1 MCSVRKTYALS
12 VTKTWS
18 NCRRKLDVPVSSNF
32 GSHRNPKIVV
42 EQYPLVIKHSN
53 GTSKN
58 WWLFSCPSMVDVLY
72 DWIPEGKSHEIPI
85 KSLLNL
91 MQSLFFRWCFW
102 TPWTDLSRVAKA
114 CNMALILTTFPLS
127 EAERGRCCKKDS
139 ALTNKIGRIVKN
151 RIYLHHSSPKCPNIS
166 IYAIIGYYW
175 LVASKVSCP
184 KKMGRWWRLT
194 RLLAGWR
201 RRKRPPKES
210 QRQGIGPPRFQ
221 PIVIYFRK
229 PNRLYV
235 CGALQEDGTWW
246 NKQNEVLENVIG
258 LKIRSVHYFPTGPL
272 VYLVAMPSTH
282 PNSMLPPDLYLPK
295 AGPCRNPGLRITP
308 LTLMLVR

>member
-1 MCSVRKTYALS
+1 MQIAIWRHLFLS
-12 VTKTWS
+12 INK
-18 NCRRKLDVPVSSNF
+18 SSN
-32 GSHRNPKIVV
+32 
-42 EQYPLVIKHSN
+42 
-53 GTSKN
+53 
-58 WWLFSCPSMVDVLY
+58 D
-72 DWIPEGKSHEIPI
+72 
-85 KSLLNL
+85 
-91 MQSLFFRWCFW
+91 
-102 TPWTDLSRVAKA
+102 
-114 CNMALILTTFPLS
+114 
-127 EAERGRCCKKDS
+127 
-139 ALTNKIGRIVKN
+139 
-151 RIYLHHSSPKCPNIS
+151 
-166 IYAIIGYYW
+166 YW

-282 PNSMLPPDLYLPK
+282 SNSMLPPDLYLPK
-295 AGPCRNPGLRITP
+295 ARPCRNPGLRITP

>member
-1 MCSVRKTYALS
+1 MDRP
-12 VTKTWS
+12 
-18 NCRRKLDVPVSSNF
+18 VP
-32 GSHRNPKIVV
+32 
-42 EQYPLVIKHSN
+42 
-53 GTSKN
+53 
-58 WWLFSCPSMVDVLY
+58 
-72 DWIPEGKSHEIPI
+72 
-85 KSLLNL
+85 
-91 MQSLFFRWCFW
+91 
-102 TPWTDLSRVAKA
+102 SRAQA

-151 RIYLHHSSPKCPNIS
+151 RIYLQQNGL
-166 IYAIIGYYW
+166 IYIYIYICHYF

-184 KKMGRWWRLT
+184 RKMGRWWRLT

-221 PIVIYFRK
+221 PIMIYFRK

-246 NKQNEVLENVIG
+246 NMMEQAEWSAWECDWSEN
-258 LKIRSVHYFPTGPL
+258 KICTMDFPTGPL
-272 VYLVAMPSTH
+272 VITGLFGCNAKYSSNCN
-282 PNSMLPPDLYLPK
+282 PNSMLPPDLGPFPK
-295 AGPCRNPGLRITP
+295 QGPAETLAFVSPHWHWCVFARIAKGVLHPQISP
-308 LTLMLVR
+308 LSQIPCKTAHW